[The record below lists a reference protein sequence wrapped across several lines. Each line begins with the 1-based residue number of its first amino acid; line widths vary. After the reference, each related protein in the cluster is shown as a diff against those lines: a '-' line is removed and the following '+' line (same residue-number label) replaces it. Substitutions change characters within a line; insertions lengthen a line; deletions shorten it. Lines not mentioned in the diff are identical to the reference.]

1 MLRLLSELSGFQVT
15 GGAGGETVSLDHD
28 YCNNGADTN
37 SNSSRGYYVSDSS
50 EYPSQSSTPETSYT
64 RLPDY
69 FTPLLPQKKAAKE
82 RVRVVDSGSRKDSGL
97 ESGENTDE
105 ELPLVTNE
113 VVIKSVTGL
122 KKINVVTE
130 NRLVLGSSS
139 KRKWPMV
146 SVLKKNVIKVEKDT
160 DLNSSVMNDSGSLS
174 PATPSTKEDAVDKC
188 SRKKKKLNLEEY
200 RVRRVERD
208 RVRSEESSRANSPTP
223 SETPSVQPDSTTLA
237 ASEGKP
243 NIYF

>member
-1 MLRLLSELSGFQVT
+1 MSQVT

-28 YCNNGADTN
+28 YCNNGGDTT

-69 FTPLLPQKKAAKE
+69 FTPLHPQKKAKE
-82 RVRVVDSGSRKDSGL
+82 RARVVDSGSRKDSGL
-97 ESGENTDE
+97 ESGENSDE
-105 ELPLVTNE
+105 ELPLVTNK

-130 NRLVLGSSS
+130 NRLVLGSVS
-139 KRKWPMV
+139 KRKVPMV
-146 SVLKKNVIKVEKDT
+146 SVLKKNVKKVEKDT
-160 DLNSSVMNDSGSLS
+160 SLSSCAMDDSGCLS
-174 PATPSTKEDAVDKC
+174 PATPRHKDDAAENC
-188 SRKKKKLNLEEY
+188 RKKKKLNLEEY

-208 RVRSEESSRANSPTP
+208 RVRSQESSRANSPAP
-223 SETPSVQPDSTTLA
+223 SETASVQPDSTTLA
-237 ASEGKP
+237 ASEGK
-243 NIYF
+243 YFISIFPTLIEINY